1 MNDLL
6 NILKS
11 AAPALATAVAGPMGG
26 MAVKAIAD
34 KLGVP
39 ASITDVTNALQ
50 ADPDLALKL
59 KEIDV
64 RAFEAETKAV
74 TDRWQADMASDS
86 WLSKNIRP
94 GTLVYILTAYLGFAV
109 ADGFGFRISE
119 SYVQLLGQWGMLVM
133 TAYFGGRSAEKIVGV
148 LKGNK

>member
-6 NILKS
+6 NLLKG

-39 ASITDVTNALQ
+39 ASITDVTKALQ
-50 ADPDLALKL
+50 DNPDLALKL
-59 KEIDV
+59 KEIDT

-74 TDRWQADMASDS
+74 TDRWQADMQSDS

-94 GTLVYILTAYLGFAV
+94 GTLVYILTAYLGFAI
-109 ADGFGFRISE
+109 ADGYGFRIAE
-119 SYVQLLGQWGMLVM
+119 SYVNLLGQWGMLVM
-133 TAYFGGRSAEKIVGV
+133 TAYFGGRSAEKIVSV
-148 LKGNK
+148 LKGTK

>member
-1 MNDLL
+1 MDKLL
-6 NILKS
+6 DILKS

-39 ASITDVTNALQ
+39 ASISDVTAALE
-50 ADPDLALKL
+50 ANPDLALKL
-59 KEIDV
+59 KEIDSKD
-64 RAFEAETKAV
+64 FEVEQNNV
-74 TDRWQADMASDS
+74 TERWKADMNGDS

-94 GTLVYILTAYLGFAV
+94 GTLVYILTAYLIFAIL
-109 ADGFGFRISE
+109 DGFGFRISE

-133 TAYFGGRSAEKIVGV
+133 TAYFGGRSAEKIVGMM
-148 LKGNK
+148 KGKS

>member
-6 NILKS
+6 NLLKG

-26 MAVKAIAD
+26 LAIKAIAD

-39 ASITDVTNALQ
+39 PSLDTVTQALQ
-50 ADPDLALKL
+50 ANPELAAKL
-59 KEIDV
+59 ADIDT

-74 TDRWQADMASDS
+74 TERWQADMQSDS

-94 GTLVYILTAYLGFAV
+94 MTLIAIFVAYFLFASLSAANINV
-109 ADGFGFRISE
+109 NE
-119 SYVQLLGQWGMLVM
+119 SYVKLLGEWGQLIML
-133 TAYFGGRSAEKIVGV
+133 AYFGGRTAEKIME
-148 LKGNK
+148 KRK

>member
-39 ASITDVTNALQ
+39 ASITDVTSALQ
-50 ADPDLALKL
+50 ANPDLALKL
-59 KEIDV
+59 KEIDTK
-64 RAFEAETKAV
+64 AFEVETKAV

-94 GTLVYILTAYLGFAV
+94 MTLIAIFVAYFLFAALSAAGINV
-109 ADGFGFRISE
+109 NE
-119 SYVQLLGQWGMLVM
+119 SYVKLLGEWGQLIML
-133 TAYFGGRSAEKIVGV
+133 AYFGGRTAEKIME
-148 LKGNK
+148 KRK